1 MITWKEL
8 KGEAATSPL
17 FLMDVD
23 AGTVKKLKD
32 MRNFKM
38 IIEYDGT
45 AYCGWQRQKNDL
57 SIQQVLEEKIQRIT
71 CDAVK
76 VIGSG
81 RTDAGVHALNQV
93 ASFRSNTHLPV
104 EILYRG
110 INGLLPQDIVVKE
123 LEEASLNF
131 HAQHDARGKIYVY
144 KICNKRLRPALGR
157 NYCWFIRYPLDLKA
171 MKQAGEYIIGRHD
184 FSCFCAAGTNVKDR
198 NRTVT
203 GLIIDRSED
212 GLLEITIEAQGFLK
226 YMVRNIV
233 GTLVEI
239 GGGKRPTDEMKK
251 IIESRDRN
259 IAGITAPA
267 RGLFLKEVK
276 Y

>member
-1 MITWKEL
+1 
-8 KGEAATSPL
+8 
-17 FLMDVD
+17 
-23 AGTVKKLKD
+23 

-38 IIEYDGT
+38 VVEYEGT
-45 AYCGWQRQKNDL
+45 AYCGWQRQKNGV
-57 SIQQVLEEKIQRIT
+57 SIQQVLEEKIGFLT
-71 CDAVK
+71 CEKVK

-93 ASFRSNTHLPV
+93 AGFRSSTRLPA

-110 INGLLPQDIVVKE
+110 INGLLPPDIVVKE
-123 LEEASLNF
+123 LEEVPAEF
-131 HAQHDARGKIYVY
+131 HPQYDARGKIYIY

-157 NYCWFIRYPLDLKA
+157 NYFWFIHHPLDLTA
-171 MKQAGEYIIGRHD
+171 MRQAAEYLIGRYD
-184 FSCFCAAGTNVKDR
+184 FSCFCATGSSVKDR
-198 NRTVT
+198 TRTVKGVNIT
-203 GLIIDRSED
+203 AGED
-212 GLLEITIEAQGFLK
+212 GLLEITIEAQGFLR

-239 GGGKRPTDEMKK
+239 GRGKREPSEMKE
-251 IIESRDRN
+251 IIDSRNRN

-267 RGLFLKEVK
+267 CGLYLKEVK

>member
-1 MITWKEL
+1 
-8 KGEAATSPL
+8 
-17 FLMDVD
+17 
-23 AGTVKKLKD
+23 

-38 IIEYDGT
+38 VVEYDGT
-45 AYCGWQRQKNDL
+45 GYCGWQRQKNGI
-57 SIQQVLEEKIQRIT
+57 SIQQVLEETIRLIT
-71 CDAVK
+71 QGKAT

-93 ASFRSNTHLPV
+93 ASFRSDTRLPA

-110 INGLLPQDIVVKE
+110 INGLLPPDIVVKS
-123 LEEASLNF
+123 LEEVAWEFNALR
-131 HAQHDARGKIYVY
+131 DARGKIYIY

-157 NYCWFIRYPLDLKA
+157 NYFWFIHHPLDLPL
-171 MKQAGEYIIGRHD
+171 MEQAVQYLIGQHD
-184 FSCFCAAGTNVKDR
+184 FSSFCATGSDVKDR
-198 NRTVT
+198 TRTIT
-203 GLIIDRSED
+203 GININSGED

-239 GGGKRPTDEMKK
+239 GRGKRKPSEMKE
-251 IIESRDRN
+251 IIDSRNRN

-267 RGLFLKEVK
+267 RGLYLKEVK

>member
-1 MITWKEL
+1 
-8 KGEAATSPL
+8 
-17 FLMDVD
+17 
-23 AGTVKKLKD
+23 

-38 IIEYDGT
+38 VVEYDGS
-45 AYCGWQRQKNDL
+45 AYCGWQRQENGL
-57 SIQQVLEEKIQRIT
+57 SIQQVLEEKIRLIT
-71 CDAVK
+71 CEKVT

-93 ASFRSNTHLPV
+93 ASFRSNTRLPA

-110 INGLLPQDIVVKE
+110 VNGLLPQDIVVKE
-123 LEEASLNF
+123 LEEVAAEF
-131 HAQHDARGKIYVY
+131 HAQHDARGKIYIY

-157 NYCWFIRYPLDLKA
+157 NYCWFIYHPLDMPL
-171 MKQAGEYIIGRHD
+171 MGEAAQYLIGRHD
-184 FSCFCAAGTNVKDR
+184 FSCFCATGTHVKDR
-198 NRTVT
+198 TRTVT
-203 GLIIDRSED
+203 GVNINSGED

-239 GGGKRPTDEMKK
+239 GRGKRKPSEMRE
-251 IIESRDRN
+251 IIDSRDRN
-259 IAGITAPA
+259 IAGVTAPA
-267 RGLFLKEVK
+267 RGLYLKEVK